1 MVFTTSAC
9 GDALPDPEP
18 GQNPSAYSGTL
29 VSPDRIDFAIGKV
42 EDIVS
47 EEMDAA
53 GIPGMA
59 VAVVHGG
66 EVALA
71 EGFGVR
77 DVFTGDEVTAD
88 TVFPL
93 ASVSKPVS
101 ATVVAAEI
109 GRSAGSDGDKA
120 SDGADAGSDE
130 ADAGDQA
137 GDEDGDEDGISWSTP
152 VREHLPW
159 FALSDPVVSERV
171 TVGDLFSHRSGLP
184 DHAGDDLE
192 DLGYDRAAVLHGLRH
207 LPLSEFRTSYAYTN
221 FGLTAAAEAV
231 AVSAGAPWEEL
242 AAERVFD
249 PLGMDRTSYSHSD
262 LLERENRVTPHV
274 RQDAAAS
281 GETGEA
287 GGTGESGGSWVPAD
301 PERNPDA
308 QAPAGGL
315 SSTVSDMA
323 TWMAMVLADGQGPGG
338 SQVVASEP
346 LREALTPQVVSSP
359 PQAANDRTGSY
370 GYGFN
375 IGDTSSGRVQ
385 WSHSGAFAMGAATAM
400 LMVPSLDLGIITLSN
415 AAPVGAVEAVN
426 ARFADLA
433 QYGDPAQDWGT
444 LYREAISPL
453 LDPVGDLVGE
463 RQPSDPAPSRPL
475 YELTGTYRNDYF
487 GTIEVR
493 RAAEDELALAIGPES
508 NRTVWPLEHW
518 EDNVFAASPSAENF
532 PAGSRGSVIFD
543 DDDADTTVT
552 LSLLDENGLGTFT
565 RVGGEGGADGDA

>member
-1 MVFTTSAC
+1 MVLTISAC
-9 GDALPDPEP
+9 GEALPDPEP
-18 GQNPSAYSGTL
+18 GQSPSAYSGTQ
-29 VSPDRIDFAIGKV
+29 VSPDRIDYAIGKV
-42 EDIVS
+42 ADIVN

-77 DVFTGDEVTAD
+77 EVSTDEEVTAD

-93 ASVSKPVS
+93 ASVSKSVS

-109 GRSAGSDGDKA
+109 GERAGS
-120 SDGADAGSDE
+120 GAEVNDE
-130 ADAGDQA
+130 T
-137 GDEDGDEDGISWSTP
+137 GDEPEAEAGARGGSGTEDAITWSTP
-152 VREHLPW
+152 VREYLPW

-207 LPLSEFRTSYAYTN
+207 LPLSQFRTSYAYTN

-231 AVSAGAPWEEL
+231 AVSAGTPWDEL
-242 AAERVFD
+242 AAERVFE
-249 PLGMDRTSYSHSD
+249 PLGMDNSSYSHSD
-262 LLERENRVTPHV
+262 LLDRENRATPHV
-274 RQDAAAS
+274 RQAAAES
-281 GETGEA
+281 
-287 GGTGESGGSWVPAD
+287 GESGGAWVPAD

-308 QAPAGGL
+308 QSPAGGL
-315 SSTVSDMA
+315 SSSVADMA
-323 TWMAMVLADGQGPGG
+323 KWMAMVLADGQGPGG
-338 SQVVASEP
+338 SQVVATEP

-359 PQAANDRTGSY
+359 PRSANDRTGSY

-375 IGDTSSGRVQ
+375 IGDSSSGRVQ

-400 LMVPSLDLGIITLSN
+400 LMMPSLDLGIITLSN

-433 QYGDPAQDWGT
+433 QYGDPAQDWST

-453 LDPVGDLVGE
+453 LDPVGDLVGQ
-463 RQPSDPAPSRPL
+463 RRPSNPAPSRPL
-475 YELTGTYRNDYF
+475 DELTGTYRNDYF

-493 RAAEDELALAIGPES
+493 RAAGDELVVAIGPES
-508 NRTVWPLEHW
+508 NRTLWPLEHW

-543 DDDADTTVT
+543 DDGSNDDNGNDNATVT

-565 RVGGEGGADGDA
+565 RAGNADSDGDAAAQSAG